1 MTTKTFEI
9 RDSATFIPALAIR
22 LDPSCEE
29 DRYLLAR
36 AGFGRDCRAQRQYIV
51 LFHLVN
57 DIGHWDYLQW
67 EGGTRTMPRAHRYIM
82 DHFDELQSGQVIDVQ
97 VILGETKEPKKS
109 ERVTAPL

>member
-36 AGFGRDCRAQRQYIV
+36 AGFVPDRKHIV
-51 LFHLVN
+51 LCHLAK
-57 DIGHWDYLQW
+57 DQSHWSPGAW
-67 EGGTRTMPRAHRYIM
+67 EGGTRTMPTAHKYII
-82 DHFDELQSGQVIDVQ
+82 DHFDDLKSGQVIDVQ

-109 ERVTAPL
+109 ERITAPF